1 MFLIYLLKELNIL
14 SIVIF
19 FKKNLYNSFV
29 SSEKSMFS
37 NSLNFTIG
45 PREPSYRS
53 LEGDCFQFLSLST
66 AYLSDDL
73 LMLER
78 EHSVNVT
85 FYICI
90 LNQRRQ
96 FKENMK
102 EKRSIQVVLT

>member
-1 MFLIYLLKELNIL
+1 MLCN
-14 SIVIF
+14 
-19 FKKNLYNSFV
+19 NFV
-29 SSEKSMFS
+29 SSEKSIFS
-37 NSLNFTIG
+37 DSLNFTIG
-45 PREPSYRS
+45 PREPSYRN
-53 LEGDCFQFLSLST
+53 LVDCFQFLSLSP

-90 LNQRRQ
+90 LNQRGQ

-102 EKRSIQVVLT
+102 EKRSIQ